1 MLIKIFD
8 IQFRVKL
15 VILLS
20 CGANRAIHGEV
31 VLSKLVNWEKKDTF
45 VYEAKNLNYV
55 KLMLVNS
62 MVAFI
67 LSETSQPRPP
77 FQFNIPNTEWEMG

>member
-31 VLSKLVNWEKKDTF
+31 VLSKLVNWDKKDTF
-45 VYEAKNLNYV
+45 VYDEAKNLNYV

-67 LSETSQPRPP
+67 LRETSQPRPP
-77 FQFNIPNTEWEMG
+77 FQFNSTELEMG

>member
-20 CGANRAIHGEV
+20 CRANRVIHGEIV
-31 VLSKLVNWEKKDTF
+31 ISKLVNWEKRDNEMKQT
-45 VYEAKNLNYV
+45 LQG
-55 KLMLVNS
+55 
-62 MVAFI
+62 AFR
-67 LSETSQPRPP
+67 LFS
-77 FQFNIPNTEWEMG
+77 